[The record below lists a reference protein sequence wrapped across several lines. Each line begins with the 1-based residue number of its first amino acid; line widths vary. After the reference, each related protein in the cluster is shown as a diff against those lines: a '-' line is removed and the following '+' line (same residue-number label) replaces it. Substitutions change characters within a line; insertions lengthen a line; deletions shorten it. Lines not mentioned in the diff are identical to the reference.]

1 MLQKDSVISWFR
13 GLSGDDRIDLMCNL
27 LDCSLPWEIRFY
39 NTFLDAQFQR
49 DYTVFRQ
56 AESAANNPVDLSC
69 LFGLDDAHIRRKLC
83 VSLALLHSSNRQAAA
98 VLFGILNDF
107 QPLTLDGEE
116 FFSELSLL
124 MTMCA
129 HHPAFSFHQKQIM
142 LTKLKQLKNSE
153 TRTSDLGETVS
164 ESSSGSST
172 FSFDQDAATQQDDII
187 KEQRSKDSETTE
199 RGHKVRRHGVM
210 NLPAAR
216 DKTPRMYIKEIKVK
230 AIERIKEK
238 KVQRDPRKC
247 DGHWYVVQVS
257 WCDERTETIY
267 RTYEEMFDFQCK
279 LRKMFPNKVDENGNP
294 WKLPFLPG
302 RIRIFNKPDPKGEKT
317 PIPDIT
323 EYIRWLLSSLPMF
336 VRGCDH
342 VVKFFQG
349 SKPRSRKNSE
359 TKKSKGTLTTEGQCD
374 RGKSKDFETPH
385 KIAEAV
391 REQSLGE
398 KDNSKKKTAEKRK
411 AKKQSQIIMS
421 GARLSPGKKNIVDR
435 LEPDENGNE
444 VKALP
449 RGFLLSTSDASDTGA
464 IRKFGR
470 DGLLQLHVRLP
481 SSCVTSYPSP
491 SESSNGSPVTSPISS
506 PSFPQRSIKWAFRPH
521 GRSMSVCEWLRR
533 LRLHKYSHVFK
544 GKTFDEM
551 LKLSDADIEKLGLTT
566 GARRKLR
573 VNLEILRARGSFT
586 SSGLTIVDIVP
597 SLPSDFTQVSA
608 DFPLCCSGAAD
619 NEILHSFSELS
630 DSASDCGSDMLS
642 ERGCIQTGLYR
653 NIYSRRRPSLS
664 NFQVSCYNCGSLGHG
679 GGQCMAPNMDKMT
692 FYGYHLRS
700 DGQPESCL

>member
-13 GLSGDDRIDLMCNL
+13 GLSGDNRIDLMCNL

-49 DYTVFRQ
+49 DCTVFRQ
-56 AESAANNPVDLSC
+56 AESAANNP
-69 LFGLDDAHIRRKLC
+69 
-83 VSLALLHSSNRQAAA
+83 
-98 VLFGILNDF
+98 
-107 QPLTLDGEE
+107 
-116 FFSELSLL
+116 
-124 MTMCA
+124 
-129 HHPAFSFHQKQIM
+129 
-142 LTKLKQLKNSE
+142 
-153 TRTSDLGETVS
+153 TVS

-172 FSFDQDAATQQDDII
+172 FSFDQDASTQQDDII

-247 DGHWYVVQVS
+247 DDHWYVVQVS

-279 LRKMFPNKVDENGNP
+279 LRKMFPNKVDENGNA

-323 EYIRWLLSSLPMF
+323 EYIRLLSSLPKF

-359 TKKSKGTLTTEGQCD
+359 TKKSKGTLTTEGPCD

-398 KDNSKKKTAEKRK
+398 KDNSKKKTAEKWK
-411 AKKQSQIIMS
+411 AKKTISDYHVWSQVESREEKYCGHRIFQ
-421 GARLSPGKKNIVDR
+421 ARTR
-435 LEPDENGNE
+435 
-444 VKALP
+444 
-449 RGFLLSTSDASDTGA
+449 
-464 IRKFGR
+464 
-470 DGLLQLHVRLP
+470 
-481 SSCVTSYPSP
+481 
-491 SESSNGSPVTSPISS
+491 
-506 PSFPQRSIKWAFRPH
+506 
-521 GRSMSVCEWLRR
+521 
-533 LRLHKYSHVFK
+533 
-544 GKTFDEM
+544 
-551 LKLSDADIEKLGLTT
+551 
-566 GARRKLR
+566 
-573 VNLEILRARGSFT
+573 
-586 SSGLTIVDIVP
+586 
-597 SLPSDFTQVSA
+597 
-608 DFPLCCSGAAD
+608 
-619 NEILHSFSELS
+619 
-630 DSASDCGSDMLS
+630 
-642 ERGCIQTGLYR
+642 
-653 NIYSRRRPSLS
+653 
-664 NFQVSCYNCGSLGHG
+664 
-679 GGQCMAPNMDKMT
+679 
-692 FYGYHLRS
+692 
-700 DGQPESCL
+700 